1 MGQRHREQSMGLDI
15 LRPND
20 VTSWKRA
27 LKSKPGQSE
36 CFDERKLVFTS
47 RPRPGIL
54 AMLFERLKRPH

>member
-1 MGQRHREQSMGLDI
+1 MGQRHREKSMGLDI

-27 LKSKPGQSE
+27 LKSKPGLPRAN
-36 CFDERKLVFTS
+36 DRKLIFTS

-54 AMLFERLKRPH
+54 AMIFDRLKRPR